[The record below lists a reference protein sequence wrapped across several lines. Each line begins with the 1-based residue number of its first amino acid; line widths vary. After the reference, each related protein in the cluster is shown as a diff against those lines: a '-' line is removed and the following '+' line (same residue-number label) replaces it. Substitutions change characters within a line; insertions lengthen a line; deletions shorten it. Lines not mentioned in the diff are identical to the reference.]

1 MGWFGEKTYAFL
13 TQGPSTPQAPT
24 QAVQGVDVGQLPPI
38 MDAPCA
44 HTQTGGRAAAELL
57 CSSLMENRA
66 QAYRAGLSSPLTGE
80 RACSRLSPYLALG
93 TLSARQTHLMSEGV
107 QTDTVSLREG
117 QRAFQSRL
125 AWRDH
130 FTQKL
135 EDAPDMQRRALNP
148 LACQRPDHRRS
159 F

>member
-1 MGWFGEKTYAFL
+1 MGWLGEKTYAFL

-24 QAVQGVDVGQLPPI
+24 QAVQGVDVGQLPPNNGC
-38 MDAPCA
+38 PLCA
-44 HTQTGGRAAAELL
+44 RPNGRARRGRAVVQQFNGKPRA
-57 CSSLMENRA
+57 SL
-66 QAYRAGLSSPLTGE
+66 
-80 RACSRLSPYLALG
+80 SRLSPYLALG